1 MLMAP
6 RMRALALTAHVST
19 SLGWLGAVATFL
31 AMAIVG
37 LARQDTNIVRS
48 MYVAMNVTTWFVI
61 VPLCL
66 LALFTGVTQSLGT
79 PWGLFRHYWVVVKL
93 ALTALATAVLFLHTR
108 PIEQVAAVAQSGPLA
123 EGQLWGLR
131 LQLVGDAS
139 AAIFVLMIVTALS
152 VYKPWGLTPYG
163 IRMLE
168 AERESPRRI
177 ERRVQPTGKYV
188 LVALALGLLLIVLL
202 HLFGTGLHVH

>member
-1 MLMAP
+1 MVMAY
-6 RMRALALTAHVST
+6 RMRALSLTAHVST

-37 LARQDTNIVRS
+37 LARHDTEIVRS

-93 ALTALATAVLFLHTR
+93 ALTALATVVLFLHTR
-108 PIEQVAAVAQSGPLA
+108 PIEQVAAVAESGPLA

-152 VYKPWGLTPYG
+152 VYKPWGPTPYG
-163 IRMLE
+163 IRLLD

-177 ERRVQPTGKYV
+177 ARRAQPTGKYV

-202 HLFGTGLHVH
+202 HLFGTGLNVH